1 LRRLLSRALNKNQR
15 IILSHVDKG
24 FLSLNAFSEFLSEN
38 CSMPKSTAKL
48 NVKILCQLG
57 LIKAESK
64 FLTLTPLG
72 RKLKELLDGEVNE
85 RF

>member
-1 LRRLLSRALNKNQR
+1 
-15 IILSHVDKG
+15 
-24 FLSLNAFSEFLSEN
+24 
-38 CSMPKSTAKL
+38 MPKSTAKL